1 MIVATYTTGN
11 EVEHFKMVIIFWF
24 FGGFFGRGFVLGLL
38 VCVGVVVLP
47 LVCAVVWCVSDFVL
61 GDIVAEFVWIGGVV
75 VGCLDGLT
83 LSGET

>member
-1 MIVATYTTGN
+1 M
-11 EVEHFKMVIIFWF
+11 
-24 FGGFFGRGFVLGLL
+24 LGLL
-38 VCVGVVVLP
+38 FCVGVEVLP
-47 LVCAVVWCVSDFVL
+47 LVCAVVWGVSDFVL